1 MGSNDWAY
9 VSTATKAQLCCIFF
23 NDFGHFMMFREMAV
37 DWLEVCI
44 SPISIFTIFESGAK
58 LLNQIILNCLF
69 LVFYFDLF
77 PLSLTFNWSNIKN
90 TNYYICKLSR
100 YNLLMVSS
108 KPICFQFCFPNF
120 QITERLFHPRVLLK
134 LNLENPTIQE

>member
-1 MGSNDWAY
+1 MFLQ
-9 VSTATKAQLCCIFF
+9 QLKFNFVVFF
-23 NDFGHFMMFREMAV
+23 LMILDILWCFGKWRLI
-37 DWLEVCI
+37 DLKYI